1 MSDNP
6 SQGGNVADILP
17 KAVQWAKE
25 VAEKGLL
32 AGRGLTPSELVDASH
47 VGVEA
52 PERVRLVLVDEVP
65 MPTDPVLRE
74 IAVRTGLLSSRLSG
88 LTLGYAIFIVPT
100 ELTRRL
106 LTHECRHVHQYERA
120 GSIDQFLPEYLRQ
133 ITTYGY
139 TSAPLELDAC
149 MHELP

>member
-17 KAVQWAKE
+17 KAVQWAKQ

-32 AGRGLTPSELVDASH
+32 AGRGLTPSELVDASE

-52 PERVRLVLVDEVP
+52 PERVRPVLVDEVP

-74 IAVRTGLLSSRLSG
+74 IAVRTGLLSSAS
-88 LTLGYAIFIVPT
+88 
-100 ELTRRL
+100 
-106 LTHECRHVHQYERA
+106 RA
-120 GSIDQFLPEYLRQ
+120 
-133 ITTYGY
+133 
-139 TSAPLELDAC
+139 
-149 MHELP
+149 

>member
-1 MSDNP
+1 M
-6 SQGGNVADILP
+6 
-17 KAVQWAKE
+17 
-25 VAEKGLL
+25 L

-52 PERVRLVLVDEVP
+52 PERVRLVLVDAVP
-65 MPTDPVLRE
+65 MPTDPVLRDV
-74 IAVRTGLLSSRLSG
+74 AVRTGLLSSRLSG

-100 ELTRRL
+100 AFTRRL
-106 LTHECRHVHQYERA
+106 LTHECRHVYQYERA
-120 GSIDQFLPEYLRQ
+120 GSIDRFLPEYLHQ

-139 TSAPLELDAC
+139 SSAPLELDAS